1 MEGHTHRE
9 KEADRF
15 SNEKWH
21 KSKPDSPY
29 PYMQDLTMRI
39 DDKLRKFA
47 KMRRFTSQRK
57 ITASGAK
64 AFAER
69 IGLLSYVQ
77 THDSDFLRSHVVW
90 SEVAA
95 FWMVQFQEWL
105 DFEVE
110 KETQ

>member
-15 SNEKWH
+15 SNEKWY

-47 KMRRFTSQRK
+47 KEHPEG
-57 ITASGAK
+57 TAFK
-64 AFAER
+64 FVYTLYKLKL
-69 IGLLSYVQ
+69 I
-77 THDSDFLRSHVVW
+77 
-90 SEVAA
+90 
-95 FWMVQFQEWL
+95 
-105 DFEVE
+105 
-110 KETQ
+110 

>member
-47 KMRRFTSQRK
+47 KEGG
-57 ITASGAK
+57 TAFK
-64 AFAER
+64 FVYTLHKLKQ
-69 IGLLSYVQ
+69 I
-77 THDSDFLRSHVVW
+77 
-90 SEVAA
+90 
-95 FWMVQFQEWL
+95 
-105 DFEVE
+105 
-110 KETQ
+110 